1 LAKDFIKLALLAIVL
16 ATPLAWYA
24 MQQWLADFAYRID
37 MRWWMFG
44 LAGTAAVLIAMLTIG
59 FQSVRAALTNP
70 VQSLRNE

>member
-1 LAKDFIKLALLAIVL
+1 
-16 ATPLAWYA
+16 
-24 MQQWLADFAYRID
+24 